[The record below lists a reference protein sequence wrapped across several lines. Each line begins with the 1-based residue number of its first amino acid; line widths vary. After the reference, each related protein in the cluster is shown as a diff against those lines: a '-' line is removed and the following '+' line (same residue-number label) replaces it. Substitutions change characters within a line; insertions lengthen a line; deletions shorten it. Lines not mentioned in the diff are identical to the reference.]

1 MAEVREVVKENFESA
16 EFIKGFLDFLN
27 NQKTVYTLSEDADD
41 VNKSAKVATSFAK
54 AVFLGTSF
62 VLGTFKETNG
72 KFGILLRDPY
82 TLEPLTLFFVEYREP
97 LTPEDNGSFALGIE
111 FKPAKE
117 SIPVRYM
124 EFSDPIVIG
133 KIGNTLL
140 DRDKIE
146 FYSAYIEK
154 LSAFLFKYYEEYL
167 NKKWEEDDSKTYE
180 VELEGFI
187 IGGVTYS
194 QLTEKKVIYFTPY
207 EEMKRQIKSDAMLEI
222 AKSN

>member
-1 MAEVREVVKENFESA
+1 METRELVKESFGSA

-41 VNKSAKVATSFAK
+41 VTKSAKVATSFTK
-54 AVFLGTSF
+54 AMLLGTSF

-82 TLEPLTLFFVEYREP
+82 SLEPLVLMFVEYREP

-111 FKPAKE
+111 FRPSKE
-117 SIPVRYM
+117 SIPTKYM

-133 KIGNTLL
+133 KIGNVLL

-146 FYSAYIEK
+146 FYSSYIEK
-154 LSAFLFKYYEEYL
+154 LTAFIFKYYEEYL
-167 NKKWEEDDSKTYE
+167 NNKWKEDDSKTYE
-180 VELEGFI
+180 VELEGFL

-194 QLTEKKVIYFTPY
+194 QLSEKKVIYFTPY
-207 EEMKRQIKSDAMLEI
+207 EEMKRQIKSDSMLEV
-222 AKSN
+222 AKNS